1 VPMKKLILLLLILI
15 LSGCSMI
22 RNAVGPFEPT
32 FTVPK
37 SDYLGSGITFN
48 KIRPAYYMQ
57 ETELYQVGSESEL
70 ALLAAKKM
78 ETGQLKVSYR
88 ATSVLSLQKTFMY
101 LESIINVPF
110 TLSMGYTE
118 YSRFGSSVDKVYFAE
133 IQHDPTKDAEL
144 NTDIDKFLAPLVLD
158 KKDGAYQ
165 LEQIHDKLVRETQ
178 YDTSIQKLN
187 LEQYRGSPSFE
198 AYGVFTY
205 KKAVCSGYAR
215 ALMGLAKKRDIP
227 LLYIASLSMEH
238 AWNLVYDGKNWLY
251 IDATWDDPVP
261 NVKNRVLHTYFLLT
275 SKQFLRDGKHR
286 FDKQSNDTLNEAEYL
301 AFAKY
306 VFPNA
311 TD

>member
-1 VPMKKLILLLLILI
+1 MPMKKLVCILLVLV

-22 RNAVGPFEPT
+22 RNVVGPFEPT
-32 FTVPK
+32 FTIPK
-37 SDYLGSGITFN
+37 NDYLGAGITFN
-48 KIRPAYYMQ
+48 KIRPEFYMQ
-57 ETELYQVGSESEL
+57 ETELYTVSSESEL
-70 ALLAAKKM
+70 ALLCAKKM
-78 ETGQLKVSYR
+78 EAGQTKVSYR
-88 ATSVLSLQKTFMY
+88 STVVLSLQKTFMY
-101 LESIINVPF
+101 LESIIYVPF

-118 YSRFGSSVDKVYFAE
+118 YSRFGSSADKVYFAE
-133 IQHDPTKDAEL
+133 IRHDPTNDVTL
-144 NTDIDKFLAPLVLD
+144 NGDIDKFLSPLVLD
-158 KKDGAYQ
+158 KKDNAYQ
-165 LEQIHDKLVRETQ
+165 LEQIHDKLVKETQ
-178 YDTSIQKLN
+178 YDISIQKLN

-215 ALMGLAKKRDIP
+215 ALMGLVKKRGIP
-227 LLYIASLSMEH
+227 AIYIASLTIEH

-251 IDATWDDPVP
+251 VDATWDDPVP

-275 SKQFLRDGKHR
+275 SKQFLHDGKHR

-311 TD
+311 TN